1 LHLNDIEPTLS
12 HNDIY
17 DTSWRAANVIRNAK
31 RLRASE
37 EDFVVPVYRRP
48 SRRGGNGSK
57 REVIVTSLFRV
68 SGTYRRRQQIVPYIR
83 LSGIWLQRLG
93 FRRGARIEITEER
106 GRLVLTVIREAAALP
121 IN

>member
-1 LHLNDIEPTLS
+1 MIKRTKHLP
-12 HNDIY
+12 
-17 DTSWRAANVIRNAK
+17 AAK
-31 RLRASE
+31 S
-37 EDFVVPVYRRP
+37 DFVVPAYRRP

-68 SGTYRRRQQIVPYIR
+68 YGTYRRRQQIVPYIR
-83 LSGIWLQRLG
+83 LSGAWLQRLG

-106 GRLVLTVIREAAALP
+106 ERIVLTVVCEACALP